1 VELDAAISLQDG
13 LRGPGKHMRGPS
25 YVGLVPLS
33 PVGFPPVSAVLLM
46 LTEIFI
52 QQEIEE
58 SVTDIPLNVLPMHLK
73 IDVRF

>member
-1 VELDAAISLQDG
+1 MAFVAL
-13 LRGPGKHMRGPS
+13 GKHMWGPS